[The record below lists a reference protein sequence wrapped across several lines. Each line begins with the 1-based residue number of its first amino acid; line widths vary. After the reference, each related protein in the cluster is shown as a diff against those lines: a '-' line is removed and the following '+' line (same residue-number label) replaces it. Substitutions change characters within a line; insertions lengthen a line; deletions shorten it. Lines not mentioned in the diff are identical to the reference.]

1 MDTKLSPE
9 AIDLLRKMLA
19 REVVEQVKDGKG
31 EEPMSDHWLEL
42 YSLTI
47 GF

>member
-1 MDTKLSPE
+1 MTKLSGE

-19 REVVEQVKDGKG
+19 REVADQVKDGRG

-42 YSLTI
+42 YTLVI